1 MAMQKLNKFHL
12 FLVLTC
18 TYAISLSYLSSVSS
32 IAPLSEQGFLFG
44 LVHFFEDMGLKR
56 LVYPFSL
63 AYLYPDKFAHVIL
76 YLGFGLLL
84 YQTLKRSKNG
94 VLNNHAALLSVL
106 LGTLFAVTD
115 EVHQAF
121 VPYRS
126 ASSMDLIADVV
137 GLLFAQL
144 LILLYLGIKRL
155 LHFKN
160 GDV

>member
-1 MAMQKLNKFHL
+1 MAIQKQNKFHL

-18 TYAISLSYLSSVSS
+18 AYAISMFSLSSVSS
-32 IAPLSEQGFLFG
+32 IASLSEPGFLFG
-44 LVHFFEDMGLKR
+44 LVHFLEDLGLKK
-56 LVYPFSL
+56 LLYPFSL

-94 VLNNHAALLSVL
+94 ALNNHAALFSVL
-106 LGTLFAVTD
+106 IGALFAITD

-121 VPYRS
+121 VPYRT
-126 ASSMDLIADVV
+126 ASSMDLVADVA

-144 LILLYLGIKRL
+144 LILLYFGIKRL
-155 LHFKN
+155 LHLKN